1 MYKKDRVTLMSGQ
14 VGEILECL
22 PTIPKTYRIRILDTH
37 EIVYFDE
44 TKLTLKRKHILNVM
58 LRR

>member
-1 MYKKDRVTLMSGQ
+1 MYKKDRVTLLSGE

-22 PTIPKTYRIRILDTH
+22 QTIPKTYRIRILDTR

-44 TKLTLKRKHILNVM
+44 TKLTLKRKHFFNVI

>member
-1 MYKKDRVTLMSGQ
+1 MYIKDRVTLISGK
-14 VGEILECL
+14 VGEILDCF
-22 PTIPKTYRIRILDTH
+22 PTVPKTYRIRILDNR

-44 TKLTLKRKHILNVM
+44 SKLLLKRKHFLNIL

>member
-1 MYKKDRVTLMSGQ
+1 MHKKDRVTLMSGK
-14 VGEILECL
+14 VGEIMECL
-22 PTIPKTYRIRILDTH
+22 ATVPKTYRIRILDSG

>member
-1 MYKKDRVTLMSGQ
+1 MHKKDHVTLRSGK

-22 PTIPKTYRIRILDTH
+22 PTIPKTYKIRVLDTS

-44 TKLTLKRKHILNVM
+44 SLLTLKRKHILNV
-58 LRR
+58 LLGR

>member
-1 MYKKDRVTLMSGQ
+1 MNKKDRVTLMSGK
-14 VGEILECL
+14 VGEIMECL
-22 PTIPKTYRIRILDTH
+22 PTVPKTYRIRILDTR

>member
-1 MYKKDRVTLMSGQ
+1 MYKKDHVMLMSKR

-22 PTIPKTYRIRILDTH
+22 PTIPKTYRIRMLDNND
-37 EIVYFDE
+37 IVYFDE
-44 TKLTLKRKHILNVM
+44 TKLTLKRKHIINVL